1 MIQWKLADGISLN
14 FPELFIIRKYVK
26 MRFKNRGS
34 SCYFLPVKRS
44 KILQKLSNWERE
56 REIERQRQKDRETE
70 RQTETETDRH
80 RESIDRISI
89 GNLLRFFSGK
99 TKSSEKI
106 SLVESDRT
114 FTKDA
119 KNAGNLNTF
128 FAKVVKNLNY
138 PRVWRGQPLWWK
150 TITSHIERGIFKY
163 SKQLI
168 IIAVNWLDVSRDKRR
183 VCLVIYLLLS

>member
-1 MIQWKLADGISLN
+1 M
-14 FPELFIIRKYVK
+14 LFSTGQEI
-26 MRFKNRGS
+26 KNIT
-34 SCYFLPVKRS
+34 
-44 KILQKLSNWERE
+44 KIEQLRE
-56 REIERQRQKDRETE
+56 RETE
-70 RQTETETDRH
+70 RQTERQTQTETERDRETDRH

-138 PRVWRGQPLWWK
+138 PRV
-150 TITSHIERGIFKY
+150 
-163 SKQLI
+163 
-168 IIAVNWLDVSRDKRR
+168 
-183 VCLVIYLLLS
+183 